1 MTIGERIKTIREE
14 LNITQATF
22 SDKLGT
28 ARNTIAN
35 YEIGRREPMESTI
48 KAICRE
54 FHVNYDWLKDGEGEM
69 FESLPE
75 SMVDELAQEFDL
87 DELDRNIILGYLR
100 LSTSD
105 RAAVKRYV
113 LGLAEQICGQ

>member
-1 MTIGERIKTIREE
+1 MENRVKAVRMANVMSQEAFGKRLGVTKTAICAIE
-14 LNITQATF
+14 A
-22 SDKLGT
+22 
-28 ARNTIAN
+28 
-35 YEIGRREPMESTI
+35 GRRNLTEQMA

-54 FHVNYDWLKDGEGEM
+54 FNVNYDWLKDGEGEM